1 MKKKISLGLIITAS
15 LALIF
20 GAWQIW
26 QRQESGKK
34 LKHESVPT
42 LFFHGGGSSYHAE
55 EHMVNA
61 AKKAGAS
68 NKSIIAFVDKNGKV
82 RLQGKL
88 KQSDKNP
95 LVMVNF
101 ENSTNFNFKDRGRYA
116 TNVIKALEKVYSFK
130 KVNMVGHSAGNIAI
144 VYYMLQNGQNK
155 SMPQVQKYVAIAGHF
170 AGLNFKGIPDA
181 IHQPEDLKLEK
192 DGKPNKM
199 NATYQEM
206 TKLRETYPKN
216 RTQIINL
223 IGNIGGHTDGTVP
236 NASSLSL
243 KYLVSPVAKS
253 YQEKTFT
260 GPKAKHSKLH
270 SNPQVDK
277 TLINFIWGKSGKI

>member
-1 MKKKISLGLIITAS
+1 MKKKISLALLIIAS

-20 GAWQIW
+20 GTWQIW
-26 QRQESGKK
+26 QSHEAGKK
-34 LKHESVPT
+34 LNHESVPT

-68 NKSIIAFVDKNGKV
+68 KKSIIAFVDKDGHV

-88 KQSDKNP
+88 NQSDKNP

-101 ENSTNFNFKDRGRYA
+101 ENSTNFDFQDRGRYA
-116 TNVIKALEKVYSFK
+116 SNVVKALKKVYAFK

-144 VYYMLQNGQNK
+144 VYYMLQNGQK
-155 SMPQVQKYVAIAGHF
+155 QSMPQVQKYVAIAGHF
-170 AGLNFKGIPDA
+170 AGLNFKSMPKA
-181 IHQPEDLKLEK
+181 IRQPEGLKLDKE
-192 DGKPNKM
+192 GKPNKM

-206 TKLRETYPKN
+206 TKLRDTYPKN
-216 RTQIINL
+216 QTEVINL
-223 IGNIGGHTDGTVP
+223 IGDIGGHTDGTVP
-236 NASSLSL
+236 NVSSLSL
-243 KYLVSPVAKS
+243 KYLISPVAKS
-253 YQEKTFT
+253 YKEKTFR
-260 GPKAKHSKLH
+260 GAKAKHSKLH

-277 TLINFIWGKSGKI
+277 TLIKFLWGK